1 MVSTA
6 KPGMMEGEGDSG
18 DCRSYP
24 AVSLSASGPG
34 ARQPAGA
41 GTGLHMIL
49 ERRGAGLY

>member
-1 MVSTA
+1 MVSHGQA
-6 KPGMMEGEGDSG
+6 GDEGGEEDSR